1 MENIC
6 GVLCFDQILIFFYLG
21 FFSFTFWI
29 LRLVFD
35 DFKGYMKWVLIL
47 LIRVK
52 KGLE

>member
-6 GVLCFDQILIFFYLG
+6 GVLCFDQVLIFFIWV
-21 FFSFTFWI
+21 FSLLLFWF

-35 DFKGYMKWVLIL
+35 DFKGYMKWVLII

-52 KGLE
+52 KGCE